1 MSNRVVNLI
10 LVGFIA
16 VLCILLFLKSNR
28 KPERDVKH
36 EIELKNKYDS
46 CQRVITGLKDSMES
60 NKLVINNLNNLDK
73 LLMEKYKS
81 KKNEISKLHEELS
94 KKNDSVQYLNCVQ
107 LESEL
112 TNRYK

>member
-46 CQRVITGLKDSMES
+46 CQRVITSLKDSIES
-60 NKLVINNLNNLDK
+60 NKLVINNLNNIDK
-73 LLMEKYKS
+73 LLIEKYKS
-81 KKNEISKLHEELS
+81 KKNEINKLHVQLS

-107 LESEL
+107 LESEI

>member
-28 KPERDVKH
+28 KPERDMKH

-46 CQRVITGLKDSMES
+46 CQKVITSLKDSIES

-81 KKNEISKLHEELS
+81 KKNEISKIQKELS